1 MSPINELVDHLAID
15 PCDNDTC
22 DRLVI
27 RQSSW
32 RSLSKANRSL
42 LREAG
47 FAGHGARGLCSPC
60 YRKVFKR
67 SYNPNDPLV
76 VDAYNIAAEHQV
88 FPPKSVA
95 YTAIRKY
102 DAEEWTADAACNTTD
117 PEAFFLTN
125 KSDIAAVKG
134 ICASC
139 PVRVEC
145 LLSAIRRREEYGV
158 WGGLTENEL
167 AVLYTDLDALR
178 PENLDADTPQP
189 RGLVPDDEGFVSVP
203 LADLTSEF
211 DNQHEAFVDEEGVPF
226 A

>member
-1 MSPINELVDHLAID
+1 MTLVNDLVDHLAVA

-27 RQSSW
+27 KQSVW
-32 RSLSKANRSL
+32 RSLSKANRSA
-42 LREAG
+42 LRNAG

-60 YRKVFKR
+60 YRKNFKK
-67 SYNPNDPLV
+67 SHNYNDPLV
-76 VDAYNIAAEHQV
+76 IDAYNIAAEYQV
-88 FPPKSVA
+88 FPPKVVEF
-95 YTAIRKY
+95 TAIRKY

-117 PEAFFLTN
+117 PEAFFLTG
-125 KSDIAAVKG
+125 KSNIITVKR

-139 PVRVEC
+139 PVRVDC
-145 LLSAIRRREEYGV
+145 LLSAIRHREEYGV

-178 PENLDADTPQP
+178 PDSIDADMPKP
-189 RGLVPDDEGFVSVP
+189 RGLVPGDEGFVSVP
-203 LADLTSEF
+203 FADLTSEF

>member
-1 MSPINELVDHLAID
+1 MNPVNELVDHLAVS
-15 PCDNDTC
+15 PCNNDTC

-27 RQSSW
+27 KQSVW

-42 LREAG
+42 LKEAG
-47 FAGHGARGLCSPC
+47 FAGHGARGLCSSC

-88 FPPKSVA
+88 FPPKVVGF
-95 YTAIRKY
+95 TAIRQY
-102 DAEEWTADAACNTTD
+102 DAEEWTVDAACHATD

-125 KSDIAAVKG
+125 KSNVVAVKK
-134 ICASC
+134 ICAPC
-139 PVRVEC
+139 PVRVDC
-145 LLSAIRRREEYGV
+145 LLSAIRHREEYGI

-178 PENLDADTPQP
+178 PESLNADTPQP
-189 RGLVPDDEGFVSVP
+189 RGLVPGDEGFVP
-203 LADLTSEF
+203 TPWADLTSEF
-211 DNQHEAFVDEEGVPF
+211 DNQHEAFLDEEGVPF